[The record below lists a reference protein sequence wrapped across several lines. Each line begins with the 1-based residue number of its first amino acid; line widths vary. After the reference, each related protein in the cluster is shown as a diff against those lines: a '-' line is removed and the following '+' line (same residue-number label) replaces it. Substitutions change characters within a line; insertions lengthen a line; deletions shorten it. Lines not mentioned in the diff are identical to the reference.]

1 MFAAMA
7 EEAPKLYITA
17 EGLRRLRAELDHL
30 WKVERPRVT
39 AEVGAAAAL
48 GDRSENAEYIYGKR
62 RLREID
68 KRLEFLAKRLDKL
81 TVFHPPAKEPEKVTF
96 GAWVTLEDED
106 GATVHYQLVG
116 ADEFDVSLGKI
127 SVASPVGKALL
138 GKEEGDDVIVERPR
152 GRAVFTIMA
161 ISYKRPAAAPT
172 APAPSTEP
180 TGSSNPESPENP

>member
-1 MFAAMA
+1 MVAAMA
-7 EEAPKLYITA
+7 DETPKFFITA
-17 EGLRRLRAELDHL
+17 AGLKRLRAELDFL

-39 AEVGAAAAL
+39 HEVGTAAAL

-81 TVFHPPAKEPEKVTF
+81 KVFHPPAREPDKVTF

-116 ADEFDVSLGKI
+116 ADEFDVSQGKI
-127 SVASPVGKALL
+127 SVASPVGSALL
-138 GKEEGDDVIVERPR
+138 GKEEGDDVTVERPR
-152 GRAVFTIMA
+152 GRAIFTVMA
-161 ISYKRPAAAPT
+161 ISYTRPAGAPT
-172 APAPSTEP
+172 GREEAE
-180 TGSSNPESPENP
+180 